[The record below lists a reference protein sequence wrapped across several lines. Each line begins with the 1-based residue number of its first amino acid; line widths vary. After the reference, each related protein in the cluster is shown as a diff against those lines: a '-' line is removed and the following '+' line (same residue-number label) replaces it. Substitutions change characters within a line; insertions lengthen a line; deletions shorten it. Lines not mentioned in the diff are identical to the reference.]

1 MAARGSIPTIMRA
14 AGIDMLSPAAG
25 IATVRRELTAG
36 TQGEAVI
43 AQGLGIMLS
52 ESSDEARFDPR
63 FHDSSVAAAGPMV
76 ERVRSVSLFDG
87 MVVEQEL
94 DPKAQPFLD
103 HHRIDGTAVLPGV
116 MGLEAMA
123 EAARLPFPDLHV
135 AALEDVD
142 FHAPFKFY
150 RDEPRTVTVRVHYE
164 TDGSDVVAE
173 CRLSGARM
181 LVGRDEPEETIHFT
195 GRVRLVS
202 EAPDEL
208 RTRTVPPAD
217 GDVVVASTIY
227 DTYFHGPAYQV
238 LDGAWRGD
246 GMVAGRMADGLPANH
261 EPAERPTLVAPRMVE
276 LAFQTAGLAEIADS
290 ARMGLPFGFRRL
302 ELAGA
307 VNGEVESTAV
317 VEATDDGAFDVDVA
331 NADGQVVLSLRGYRT
346 SALPGEVSGEAFG
359 ALRT

>member
-1 MAARGSIPTIMRA
+1 M
-14 AGIDMLSPAAG
+14 
-25 IATVRRELTAG
+25 
-36 TQGEAVI
+36 
-43 AQGLGIMLS
+43 
-52 ESSDEARFDPR
+52 
-63 FHDSSVAAAGPMV
+63 
-76 ERVRSVSLFDG
+76 SLFDG
-87 MVVEQEL
+87 MVVEREL

-123 EAARLPFPDLHV
+123 EAASIPFPDLHV
-135 AALEDVD
+135 AALEDVQ

-164 TDGSDVVAE
+164 ADGSDVLAE
-173 CRLSGARM
+173 CRLSGTRI

-202 EAPDEL
+202 EAPDAP

-238 LDGAWRGD
+238 LEGAWGAE
-246 GMVAGRMADGLPANH
+246 GMVAGRMAEDLPANH

-276 LAFQTAGLAEIADS
+276 LAFQTAGLAEIVDS
-290 ARMGLPFGFRRL
+290 ERMGLPFGFRRL
-302 ELAGA
+302 ELAGEG
-307 VNGEVESTAV
+307 NGEVESTAV
-317 VEATDDGAFDVDVA
+317 VEATDDGTFDVDVA
-331 NADGQVVLSLRGYRT
+331 NADGQVILSLRGYRT
-346 SALPGEVSGEAFG
+346 SALPGAVSREAFG
-359 ALRT
+359 ALRR